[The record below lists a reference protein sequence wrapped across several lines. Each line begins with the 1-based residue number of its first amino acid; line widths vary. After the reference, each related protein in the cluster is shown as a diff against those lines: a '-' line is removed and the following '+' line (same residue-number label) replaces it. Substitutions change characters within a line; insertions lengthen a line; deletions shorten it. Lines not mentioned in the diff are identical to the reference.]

1 MDASKFDHKLHLL
14 EKNVDGLIDAY
25 QQQQED
31 NSRLKSEN
39 EALQQKLKSLEAT
52 ISDFQN
58 QDKMAKL
65 VNSNSVEKE
74 DSIEL
79 KNRLNE
85 YIKEI
90 DKCIAYLS

>member
-1 MDASKFDHKLHLL
+1 MDASKFDQKLHLL
-14 EKNVDGLIDAY
+14 EKNVDGLINAY
-25 QQQQED
+25 QKLQEE
-31 NSRLKSEN
+31 NSQLKSEN

-52 ISDFQN
+52 VSDFQN